1 MKIRGFLQIE
11 GTLPERWHYPRDIE
25 ALRAEYFGSCRITM
39 HYYTTVGQIEHV
51 NDNNDGTISF
61 TGYMHYD
68 SPYQQ
73 VSASF
78 DVVTET
84 HKVINVYV
92 NIEDKHVTD
101 FPFLGQITSKEP
113 FDVMNIKHIEDY
125 VLDVDNNVKIIG
137 REFSI
142 EDIRINKG
150 RLVSRSLSS
159 IVYQPW
165 YRNAT
170 ITWLLMKL
178 LTKDLRLFIAKMIWR
193 NECWK
198 KTITFEYSAI
208 PNLLVVTKNAKFIC
222 HK

>member
-1 MKIRGFLQIE
+1 M
-11 GTLPERWHYPRDIE
+11 
-25 ALRAEYFGSCRITM
+25 
-39 HYYTTVGQIEHV
+39 
-51 NDNNDGTISF
+51 
-61 TGYMHYD
+61 
-68 SPYQQ
+68 
-73 VSASF
+73 
-78 DVVTET
+78 
-84 HKVINVYV
+84 
-92 NIEDKHVTD
+92 NIEPD
-101 FPFLGQITSKEP
+101 FVSDYPFIGQITSKEP
-113 FDVMNIKHIEDY
+113 FDVMSIENLVDYIK
-125 VLDVDNNVKIIG
+125 DVNDDVKIIG
-137 REFSI
+137 REFAI
-142 EDIRINKG
+142 KDIQIDKG

>member
-25 ALRAEYFGSCRITM
+25 ALRAEYFESCKILIAF
-39 HYYTTVGQIEHV
+39 YTTVGQIEWV
-51 NDNNDGTISF
+51 KDNNDGTISF
-61 TGYMHYD
+61 RGYLHYD
-68 SPYQQ
+68 IPWNQ
-73 VSASF
+73 VSTSF
-78 DVVTET
+78 DIVTEA
-84 HKVINVYV
+84 HKLVNVFV
-92 NIEDKHVTD
+92 NIEPD
-101 FPFLGQITSKEP
+101 FVSDYPFIGQITSKEP
-113 FDVMNIKHIEDY
+113 FDVMNIKHIENY
-125 VLDVDNNVKIIG
+125 VLDVDDNVKIIG
-137 REFSI
+137 REFAI
-142 EDIRINKG
+142 KDIQIDKG
-150 RLVSRSLSS
+150 RLVSRSRSS

-178 LTKDLRLFIAKMIWR
+178 LTKDLCRFIAKMIWH
-193 NECWK
+193 NECWT